1 MTRLV
6 RAACLTNYAE
16 VARTAGLDPWRM
28 LASVGLSR
36 ACVEDPELRISVES
50 VRALLEQS
58 AQASELPAF
67 GLLMAE
73 GRRLSNLGALGLLSR
88 EEPNL
93 RLALASL
100 ARFSKMHNEA
110 LVQHLEEVQGVVT
123 VQVELLLESTN
134 PTRQAYELLVAV
146 VLKLLKVFLG
156 NDWRARRVC
165 FVHSA
170 AADLAIHKRVLG
182 QTPEFGCDF
191 NGVVCS
197 SADLET
203 PIASADP
210 VMANYIRQRLVLDSP
225 SEAGVTHE
233 VRQMVLLLLP
243 KGRCAVDQVAQ
254 FMGITRRT
262 LHRQLAKEH
271 TTFSNVVQG
280 VKAELASRYV
290 HDSSRRLTEVCHLL
304 GFADLSSFSRWHRS
318 TFGLSAEQ
326 ARLMSRP

>member
-1 MTRLV
+1 
-6 RAACLTNYAE
+6 
-16 VARTAGLDPWRM
+16 M

-58 AQASELPAF
+58 ARASELHAF

-100 ARFSKMHNEA
+100 ARYSKVHNEA
-110 LVQHLEEVQGVVT
+110 LIQHFEEAQGVVT
-123 VQVELLLESTN
+123 LQVELLLETTE

-146 VLKLLKVFLG
+146 VLKLVKVFLG
-156 NDWRARRVC
+156 ADWRARRIC
-165 FVHSA
+165 FAHSPPRDLGVHR
-170 AADLAIHKRVLG
+170 RVLG

-197 SADLET
+197 TADLET

-210 VMANYIRQRLVLDSP
+210 VMAAYIRQRFVPDAP
-225 SEAGVTHE
+225 VGAEVTHE

-243 KGRCAVDQVAQ
+243 KGRCTVDQVAQ
-254 FMGITRRT
+254 FMGVNRRT
-262 LHRQLAKEH
+262 LHRQLAKEQ

-280 VKAELASRYV
+280 VKAELAARYV
-290 HDSSRRLTEVCHLL
+290 HDRSRQLTEVSQLL

-326 ARLMSRP
+326 TRLSEQH